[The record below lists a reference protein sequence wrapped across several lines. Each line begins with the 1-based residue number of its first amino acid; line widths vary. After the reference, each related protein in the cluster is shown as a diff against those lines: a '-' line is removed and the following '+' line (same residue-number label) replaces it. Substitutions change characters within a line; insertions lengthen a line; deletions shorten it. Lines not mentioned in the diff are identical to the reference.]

1 MASNAA
7 PNPSPTVLLEDEHVL
22 VLDKPPGWLV
32 SGDGPRC
39 ILTWARE
46 RDVAAGH
53 PADAIRLVH
62 RLDRDTSGVLIL
74 GRGEE
79 AARRL
84 GAAFSE
90 RRVFKLYLALTNPVP
105 AVRWARVEHSLR
117 GRREGKAERMEVVA
131 EGGQLATSE
140 VEVLARSRR
149 FGLVRVLPEQG
160 RKHQVRVALA
170 ELGAPIAGDFLYGG
184 TRTARI
190 APRVMLH
197 AYALDLAHPFDDARH
212 LRLRSPL
219 PPDMVELFREDGGIP
234 PVELDRR
241 HKTGPAPASSSP
253 RPRPAPARPAAPKLP
268 PMPPPR
274 SGPGRPRRGTS
285 SVKPPRR

>member
-1 MASNAA
+1 MASHAA

-32 SGDGPRC
+32 SGDGTRC
-39 ILTWARE
+39 ILNWARD
-46 RDVAAGH
+46 RDIAAGY

-62 RLDRDTSGVLIL
+62 RLDRDTSGVLVL

-90 RRVFKLYLALTNPVP
+90 RRVFKLYIALTNPVP
-105 AVRWARVEHSLR
+105 AVRWARVEHALR

-184 TRTARI
+184 ARTARI

-197 AYALDLAHPFDDARH
+197 AYALDLAHPFDEGRH
-212 LRLRSPL
+212 LRLRATL
-219 PPDMVELFREDGGIP
+219 PADMVELFREDGGIAP
-234 PVELDRR
+234 LELDRR
-241 HKTGPAPASSSP
+241 HKATPVAAPS
-253 RPRPAPARPAAPKLP
+253 RARPAASRPSTPKMPSLP
-268 PMPPPR
+268 PR
-274 SGPGRPRRGTS
+274 AGGGRPRRSGGAG
-285 SVKPPRR
+285 KAPKR